1 MNRTRQLKKKKWNWI
16 AEDNNNYYY
25 YNFFAIKHKKILKF
39 LTIIERH
46 ISRMSI
52 GLLASIIDQF
62 SDLQKKKITAT
73 LSVKP
78 PIPVHTDSV

>member
-1 MNRTRQLKKKKWNWI
+1 MNKTRQKNEIGLLRTLI
-16 AEDNNNYYY
+16 IITIII
-25 YNFFAIKHKKILKF
+25 FAIKHKKILKF

-52 GLLASIIDQF
+52 GLIASIIDQF